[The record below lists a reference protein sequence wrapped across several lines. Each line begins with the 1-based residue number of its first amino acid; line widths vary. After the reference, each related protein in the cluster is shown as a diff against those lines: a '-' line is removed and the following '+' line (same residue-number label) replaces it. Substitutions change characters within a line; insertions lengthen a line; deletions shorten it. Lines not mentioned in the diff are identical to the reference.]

1 MAGTVFR
8 EALNDL
14 QREGL
19 FGDAQQIEG
28 KLWERSLLH
37 RLVGQSHCRHGCF
50 GVVAG
55 TAIRDTSFLTMF
67 NAQECCHQ
75 KAGPQAVWDFM
86 NTRSR

>member
-28 KLWERSLLH
+28 KLWYEISLLSRH
-37 RLVGQSHCRHGCF
+37 RITLISDRAVP
-50 GVVAG
+50 
-55 TAIRDTSFLTMF
+55 
-67 NAQECCHQ
+67 E
-75 KAGPQAVWDFM
+75 AGPGIAQIM
-86 NTRSR
+86 LT